1 MAIMSCHFTDYPIY
15 GIDWLRLSK
24 KERKMKINK
33 TLLRMCPGSHFFTL
47 VLLFYDVMIYFKF
60 VGSFLKNATRTD
72 ALYAKILN
80 S

>member
-1 MAIMSCHFTDYPIY
+1 MAIMSCHFTDHPIY

-24 KERKMKINK
+24 KERKMKIRRFCACVQAL
-33 TLLRMCPGSHFFTL
+33 TFFTL